1 MPWPLYHRHRS
12 TLEPPCSAF
21 TAWMDPTLSSFT
33 RPPVAAPQLFTYLR
47 SHTRGGRCV
56 CMRCR
61 DIMLEKYELT
71 TPGYTDSDDEN
82 EMRLSKVAASGG
94 DRRVIH
100 RRGLKIARSQRW
112 IVCYFE
118 NRAIAPSP
126 FGRPLCCKGRG
137 GWDRKRKQT

>member
-1 MPWPLYHRHRS
+1 MRAGSQGIYL
-12 TLEPPCSAF
+12 L
-21 TAWMDPTLSSFT
+21 T
-33 RPPVAAPQLFTYLR
+33 RR
-47 SHTRGGRCV
+47 SHTRGSRCV

-100 RRGLKIARSQRW
+100 W
-112 IVCYFE
+112 
-118 NRAIAPSP
+118 P
-126 FGRPLCCKGRG
+126 G
-137 GWDRKRKQT
+137 GGD